1 MQLGG
6 KPHYRTT
13 RPTLSFIDTRVMLE
27 VMPGSRGVGG
37 VVGGEGRGG
46 LWGRWVVVLCWF
58 EWPGSDSPAQV
69 ALHESARSRRS
80 TGAARPT
87 VA

>member
-1 MQLGG
+1 MRLGG

-46 LWGRWVVVLCWF
+46 LWGLVRT
-58 EWPGSDSPAQV
+58 GPAQV
-69 ALHESARSRRS
+69 AFHESARSRRS
-80 TGAARPT
+80 TGTARPT

>member
-1 MQLGG
+1 MRLGG

-46 LWGRWVVVLCWF
+46 LWGR
-58 EWPGSDSPAQV
+58 
-69 ALHESARSRRS
+69 
-80 TGAARPT
+80 
-87 VA
+87 

>member
-1 MQLGG
+1 MRLGG

-46 LWGRWVVVLCWF
+46 EGPALSGCRSGRVKLVAV
-58 EWPGSDSPAQV
+58 WPGECREGWEQP
-69 ALHESARSRRS
+69 R
-80 TGAARPT
+80 
-87 VA
+87 